1 MSIRTR
7 TVFMMVTIGSEDRPI
22 PIKFAKSFVSLGMGS
37 KPKLSYFQTA
47 DFNPV
52 AILIL

>member
-1 MSIRTR
+1 
-7 TVFMMVTIGSEDRPI
+7 MMVTIGSEDRPI
-22 PIKFAKSFVSLGMGS
+22 PIKFAKSFVSLDMGL
-37 KPKLSYFQTA
+37 KPKPYFQTA